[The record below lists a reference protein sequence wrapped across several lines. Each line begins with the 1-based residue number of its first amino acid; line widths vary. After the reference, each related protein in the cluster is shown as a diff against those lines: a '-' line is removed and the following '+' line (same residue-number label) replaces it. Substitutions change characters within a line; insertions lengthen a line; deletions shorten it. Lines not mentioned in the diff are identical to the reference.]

1 LAGITSPI
9 WIFLLRKRGHY
20 EKEKDCNRRKI
31 FHAVSLL
38 LPLQLTSC
46 GTIVSVHSLAE
57 RVLSHIRRDELLSA
71 GDRVGVAVSGGI
83 DSVALLRVLLE
94 LRGEL
99 GIVLSV
105 VHFNH
110 RLRGAESDTDQEFVA
125 GLAREFDLEFHVDGE
140 DVAARAAEEHVSI
153 ETAARELRYGFFR
166 YLLGAE
172 QNPSGAEALVHRGL
186 DNRSAESAAPPKNQ
200 PSDSGPQG
208 LKPAPLLA
216 LNGTAEAVP
225 FHETPDGA
233 AESRA
238 LSIPDADSSPDSD
251 STSDLTA
258 ASDLALRSNSAQACL
273 SKIVTG
279 HTLDDQAETVLM
291 RMIRGAGL
299 RGLGG
304 IYPRI
309 LIQDEDDDGEASG
322 EIVRPLL
329 TTRRRELEQYLKD
342 IGQCWRED
350 STNGDEHFTRNRVR
364 KLVVPL
370 LEREFNPAVAENLA
384 ELAEIARGEEDYWEN
399 EVSGW
404 LGTTVQ
410 WAQPEWARAPSNSD
424 GLVQIAGIG
433 NAPSESISSKDRA
446 PKDTASEIPT
456 SIPTSR
462 AEDAREMGHPFANA
476 GSNDLRTKIENASW
490 LVMNASVPRM
500 WFLGESVAVQRRL
513 VKAVGENAGIP
524 LEFKHV
530 EEILR
535 VAAGEGASGKEVSLP
550 LGWRLVV
557 EPDELAFVTPD
568 LREPSPQRDYEYE
581 LSVPGEVV
589 VREGGFSVS
598 VQRVPSGEQG
608 AYNPDQLLD
617 EESVPGPLRVRNWR
631 PGDRFWPAHTKS
643 PKKIK
648 ELLQDRHVAQP
659 ERGLWPVIASRDDSS
674 KASGDDSRDEIVWV
688 RGFPSPAKLRARPGR
703 AAILIT
709 ERRLAEVLRFPL
721 DDRPST

>member
-1 LAGITSPI
+1 MY
-9 WIFLLRKRGHY
+9 H
-20 EKEKDCNRRKI
+20 
-31 FHAVSLL
+31 
-38 LPLQLTSC
+38 
-46 GTIVSVHSLAE
+46 VSVHSLAE
-57 RVLSHIRRDELLSA
+57 RVLSHIRRDELLKA

-94 LRGEL
+94 LRHEL
-99 GIVLSV
+99 GVVLTV

-110 RLRGAESDTDQEFVA
+110 RLRGAESDSDQEFVA
-125 GLAREFDLEFHVDGE
+125 KLAREYNLEFRVDGE

-172 QNPSGAEALVHRGL
+172 GGSTNPPGAEGPVHEGSENRG
-186 DNRSAESAAPPKNQ
+186 AESASPPQ
-200 PSDSGPQG
+200 SQSSDCDPQG
-208 LKPAPLLA
+208 LKPASFVA

-225 FHETPDGA
+225 FHEP
-233 AESRA
+233 
-238 LSIPDADSSPDSD
+238 SSQGSD
-251 STSDLTA
+251 QQGSVTRDLHSHSGT
-258 ASDLALRSNSAQACL
+258 DFNRTACL
-273 SKIVTG
+273 DKLATG

-304 IYPRI
+304 IHPRI
-309 LIQDEDDDGEASG
+309 LVEDDDGETSG

-329 TTRRRELEQYLKD
+329 TTRRRELEQYLQD
-342 IGQCWRED
+342 IGQPWRED
-350 STNGDEHFTRNRVR
+350 STNTDEHFTRNRVR

-410 WAQPEWARAPSNSD
+410 WSQPEWARAVSNSD
-424 GLVQIAGIG
+424 GLVQIAGLG
-433 NAPSESISSKDRA
+433 ISRGEVSA
-446 PKDTASEIPT
+446 TN
-456 SIPTSR
+456 PTSR
-462 AEDAREMGHPFANA
+462 AEGAREMGHP
-476 GSNDLRTKIENASW
+476 GSDDRQTGLPGDLRTKIGNAPW
-490 LVMNASVPRM
+490 LVMNASVPRI
-500 WFLGESVAVQRRL
+500 WFLGEPVAVQRRL
-513 VKAVGENAGIP
+513 VKAIGENAGIP

-535 VAAGEGASGKEVSLP
+535 VAAEDRASGKEVSLP
-550 LGWRLVV
+550 LGWRLIV
-557 EPDELAFVTPD
+557 EPEELAFVTPD

-581 LSVPGEVV
+581 LSIPGEVV
-589 VREGGFSVS
+589 VHEAGFAVS
-598 VQRVPSGEQG
+598 LRRIPSGEQA
-608 AYNPDQLLD
+608 AYNPDHLLD
-617 EESVPGPLRVRNWR
+617 EESLPGPLRVRNWR

-648 ELLQDRHVAQP
+648 ELLQDRHVPQP
-659 ERGLWPVIASRDDSS
+659 ERGLWPVIVSRDDSGE
-674 KASGDDSRDEIVWV
+674 ASGDESRDEIVWV
-688 RGFPSPAKLRARPGR
+688 RGFPLPAKQRSRPGR

-709 ERRLAEVLRFPL
+709 ERPLAEVPRFLL
-721 DDRPST
+721 DDHPSK